1 MRIRK
6 TVIILSLAANV
17 FLVGFLA
24 RRYLRSGTIK
34 TDWNSM
40 WDSSRFSV
48 MRYIPVDSNSIVFV
62 GTSITEGFPVTELYK
77 SLNISN
83 RGISSNEAQHITKR
97 AFWLLRSRPKKLF
110 VEMGINDLKLGKPCE
125 FVWERYRAIADSAKH
140 YGTELFFTS
149 ILPTS
154 MAHEKSNTE
163 IRRCNEGIKEL
174 AAEFGAT
181 YINIYPLLAKDGK
194 LDSRYTMDG
203 LHLTGDAYMIWKS
216 AIDSLVN

>member
-6 TVIILSLAANV
+6 TVIILSLTANV
-17 FLVGFLA
+17 FLAGFLA
-24 RRYLRSGTIK
+24 RRYIK
-34 TDWNSM
+34 SETNKTAWNSM

-48 MRYIPVDSNSIVFV
+48 MQYIPVDSTSVVFV

-77 SLNISN
+77 RLNIAN
-83 RGISSNEAQHITKR
+83 RGIGSTEAQHIAKR
-97 AFWLLRSRPKKLF
+97 AFWLLSSRPKKLF

-154 MAHEKSNTE
+154 MTHEKYNTE
-163 IRRCNEGIKEL
+163 IRRCNEGIQQLATEL
-174 AAEFGAT
+174 GAT
-181 YINIYPLLAKDGK
+181 YVNIYPLLAKDGK

-203 LHLTGDAYMIWKS
+203 LHLTGEAYMIWKS